1 MDTLRR
7 FLTVLHDK
15 YPSPF
20 IIDGNLNTNDNV
32 IQELHRVDP
41 LYSLKFSLQSAEPD
55 EIVNLINGWA
65 PRAGAEIKHIYW
77 KNNHSLVTIYY
88 QLRVVEVSS
97 RSNVF
102 IDQCADYTNQM
113 GYRLTRAPI

>member
-1 MDTLRR
+1 MDTLHR
-7 FLTVLHDK
+7 FLKVLYDN
-15 YPSPF
+15 YPGGF
-20 IIDGNLNTNDNV
+20 IINGNLNTNDNV

-41 LYSLKFSLQSAEPD
+41 LYSLKFSLQTRDPD
-55 EIVNLINGWA
+55 AIIDLIDRWA

-88 QLRVVEVSS
+88 KLRVVEIAS

>member
-7 FLTVLHDK
+7 FLTLLHEN
-15 YPSPF
+15 YRSAF
-20 IIDGNLNTNDNV
+20 IVDGNLNTNDMV
-32 IQELHRVDP
+32 IHELQRVDP
-41 LYSLKFSLQSAEPD
+41 LYSLKFSLQSPDPD
-55 EIVNLINGWA
+55 ETIRLIHDWA
-65 PRAGAEIKHIYW
+65 PRAHAEIKHIYW